1 MPRWTR
7 LYNGTML
14 KPTIFRE
21 YDIRGIADSELL
33 SPDVEQLGLGLG
45 AYLARQSGRKINVGR
60 DCRLSSTR
68 LRDALVKGLLA
79 AGCDVT
85 DIGTVPTPVLYFSA
99 QHLNADGAVMITG
112 SHNPPEYNGF
122 KSVCG
127 AGTLHG
133 EAIQEVRR
141 IIERQDF
148 ERGSGRLT
156 AADVTGPYVDEIAA
170 QFHFDRR
177 IKVVA
182 DAGNGTAGPVMHRI
196 FEKLN
201 LDVTELFFEM
211 DGNFPNHHP
220 DPTVPVNLIA
230 LIDKVRQTG
239 AQLGIAFDGDA
250 DRIGA
255 VDEHGNV
262 VYGDM
267 LLLIYAR
274 EILER
279 KPHATFIGE
288 VKCSQLMYDFINQWG
303 GNAIMYKTGHSLIKA
318 KMKQEHAELAGE
330 MSGHMFFADRYR
342 GYDDALYA
350 ACRLIEI
357 VAKSGHPLSEQLA
370 GIPKTVSTPEIRVD
384 CPDELKFGIVR
395 RVADHFKNK
404 RKTVDIDGVRVIF
417 PEGWGLLRASNT
429 QPVLVMRFE
438 AANEH
443 LLKQYQTEVEEVL
456 EEAKR
461 GVNA

>member
-1 MPRWTR
+1 
-7 LYNGTML
+7 ML
-14 KPTIFRE
+14 KPAIFRE

-33 SPDVEQLGLGLG
+33 SPDVEQLGRGLG
-45 AYLARQSGRKINVGR
+45 TYLARHSGRKINVGR

-68 LRDALVKGLLA
+68 LRDALIAGLRA

-85 DIGTVPTPVLYFSA
+85 DIGVVPTPVLYFSA
-99 QHLNADGAVMITG
+99 QYLQADGAVMVTG
-112 SHNPPEYNGF
+112 SHNPSEFNGF
-122 KSVCG
+122 KTVCG

-133 EAIQEVRR
+133 ESIQEVRR

-148 ERGSGRLT
+148 ERGAGQLAT
-156 AADVTGPYVDEIAA
+156 VDVVTPYVDEISA
-170 QFHFDRR
+170 QFRFDRR

-201 LDVTELFFEM
+201 VDVAELFFDM
-211 DGNFPNHHP
+211 DGHFPNHHP
-220 DPTVPVNLIA
+220 DPTVPANLTA
-230 LIDKVRQTG
+230 LVDKVRQSG
-239 AQLGIAFDGDA
+239 AELGIAFDGDA

-255 VDEHGNV
+255 VDERGNA

-274 EILER
+274 EILQR
-279 KPHATFIGE
+279 KPSATFIGE
-288 VKCSQLMYDFINQWG
+288 VKCSQLMYDYINQWG
-303 GNAIMYKTGHSLIKA
+303 GRAIMYKTGHSLMKA
-318 KMKQEHAELAGE
+318 KMKAEHAELAGE

-342 GYDDALYA
+342 GYDDALYS

-357 VAKSGHPLSEQLA
+357 VARSGRPLSAQLA

-384 CPDELKFGIVR
+384 CPDDAKFEIVR
-395 RVADHFKNK
+395 RVAEHFKNK

-438 AANEH
+438 ASSES
-443 LLKQYQTEVEEVL
+443 LLKEYQREVEDAL
-456 EEAKR
+456 EEARR
-461 GVNA
+461 GVSV